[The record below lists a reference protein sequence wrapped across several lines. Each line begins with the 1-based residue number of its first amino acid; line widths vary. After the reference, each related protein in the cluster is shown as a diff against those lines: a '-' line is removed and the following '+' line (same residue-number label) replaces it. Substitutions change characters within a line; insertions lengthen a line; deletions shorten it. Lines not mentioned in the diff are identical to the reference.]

1 MVATTVTAQR
11 LLIIGS
17 GPIFFVFYNDIG
29 RFRCQ
34 FKPGFGVQQSCRQSD
49 QVNDHNNR
57 VL

>member
-17 GPIFFVFYNDIG
+17 GPIFRLYNDIG

>member
-17 GPIFFVFYNDIG
+17 GPIFVFYNDIG
-29 RFRCQ
+29 CFWCQ
-34 FKPGFGVQQSCRQSD
+34 LKPGFGVQQGCRQSD
-49 QVNDHNNR
+49 QVNDHDNR